1 MTRKTTEAKAVLR
14 NYHALVERTYKG
26 DTDAICALVDL
37 ETALGL
43 AGLTERQAE
52 ALRLVY
58 GEGHTLADAGKRMGI
73 TKQAVA
79 LLVDT
84 AASNIDEIYESWAWK
99 HGELTADGTEL
110 TA

>member
-1 MTRKTTEAKAVLR
+1 MRLRKTTEAKAVLR

-58 GEGHTLADAGKRMGI
+58 GEDLTQKSAGERMGVEQH
-73 TKQAVA
+73 TVSELVA
-79 LLVDT
+79 YGISQIQRVYDR
-84 AASNIDEIYESWAWK
+84 WAK
-99 HGELTADGTEL
+99 GETE
-110 TA
+110 